1 MDPNMPLD
9 LERLDEVLL
18 LAFAAG
24 SLAGFKVRRLRT
36 RLKDEGAWRAML
48 GAIRDLHRA
57 GLVAPMHR
65 AGGAF
70 WTWTDKGRDRL
81 HRLGALEARAEA

>member
-1 MDPNMPLD
+1 MPTSMID
-9 LERLDEVLL
+9 MTRLDEVLL
-18 LAFAAG
+18 LAYAAG

-36 RLKDEGAWRAML
+36 RLKDPDAWRTML
-48 GAIRDLHRA
+48 GSVRELHRA
-57 GLVAPMHR
+57 GFVEPMSR

-81 HRLGALEARAEA
+81 HSLGAIAPPKDE